1 MKKPNHLIDFEGEL
15 RDKRLEA
22 RAQKLVSALVVSR
35 TSSVHGSTNS
45 EATQKG
51 FYRFLENENV
61 SEEEL
66 ISSLT
71 NRCKRNVQGR
81 DVLVIQ
87 DSSSYGLGHLK
98 ESIEDESG
106 LGLVGNKTGLGF
118 LSHVSLVLEAQT
130 EDMLG
135 YSDVQLW
142 HRKEDKSNN
151 TTRIYKQQP
160 IQEKESYKWIKASEN
175 SKAILSE
182 ASSITI
188 IEDREGDIYD
198 QFCMVPDERTNL
210 IVRSRSDR
218 NLVNGSTMDAAIK
231 KSKLLSNASIPIIKD
246 LRKQKIARLAQVEI
260 KACKVCLTRP
270 QGRSI
275 NKELPEHKELFVVN
289 VQEKSDVKIKDPIH
303 WRILTTIEVLTVED
317 AEKIIERYK
326 QRWYIEQLFRL
337 TKKQGF
343 KIEQTQLKN
352 GWAIRKL
359 YLLVLAAALKVMQ
372 LYLAYGVEKS
382 QPITNVFND
391 EEIKCLEKIEQ
402 KLIKTEATT
411 NPNSPKV
418 LAWAS
423 WIIGRLGGW
432 KGNPKQRPPGPI
444 ILLKGIEKFEN
455 IYEGWK
461 LASNYT

>member
-1 MKKPNHLIDFEGEL
+1 METPKQLINFEGEL
-15 RDKRLEA
+15 RDKRLVT
-22 RAQKLVSALVVSR
+22 RADKLVSSLVISR

-61 SEEEL
+61 SEQEL
-66 ISSLT
+66 ISALT
-71 NRCKRNVQGR
+71 NRCLKNVQGR
-81 DVLVIQ
+81 DVIILQ
-87 DSSSYGLGHLK
+87 DTTSNGINHLK
-98 ESIEDESG
+98 GSIEENSG

-118 LSHVSLVLEAQT
+118 LSHVSVVLDANT

-151 TTRIYKQQP
+151 ATRIYKQQS

-175 SKAILSE
+175 AKALLSE

-198 QFCMVPDERTNL
+198 QFCIVPDERTHL
-210 IVRSRSDR
+210 IIRSRSER
-218 NLVNGSTMDAAIK
+218 NLANGSTMDAAIK
-231 KSKLLSNASIPIIKD
+231 ESKLLSNASIPIIKD
-246 LRKQKIARLAQVEI
+246 LRKQKIARIAQVEI
-260 KACKVCLTRP
+260 KACKVSLKRP
-270 QGRSI
+270 QGKYI

-343 KIEQTQLKN
+343 KIEQTQLEN

-359 YLLVLAAALKVMQ
+359 YLLVLAAAIKVMQ
-372 LYLAYGVEKS
+372 LYLAYGVEKVSPS
-382 QPITNVFND
+382 QMYST
-391 EEIKCLEKIEQ
+391 KK
-402 KLIKTEATT
+402 K
-411 NPNSPKV
+411 
-418 LAWAS
+418 
-423 WIIGRLGGW
+423 
-432 KGNPKQRPPGPI
+432 
-444 ILLKGIEKFEN
+444 
-455 IYEGWK
+455 
-461 LASNYT
+461 

>member
-1 MKKPNHLIDFEGEL
+1 MEKPKHLIDFEGEL
-15 RDKRLEA
+15 KDKRLVE
-22 RAQKLVSALVVSR
+22 RAKKLVSALVVSR

-51 FYRFLENENV
+51 FYRFLENEKV
-61 SEEEL
+61 SEKEL

-87 DSSSYGLGHLK
+87 DSSSYGLNHLK
-98 ESIEDESG
+98 ESIEEDSG

-118 LSHVSLVLEAQT
+118 LTHASIVLDAQT
-130 EDMLG
+130 EDLLG

-160 IQEKESYKWIKASEN
+160 IQEKESNKWIRASEN
-175 SKAILSE
+175 SKEILSE
-182 ASSITI
+182 ATSITI

-198 QFCMVPDERTNL
+198 QFCIVPDEQTDL
-210 IVRSRSDR
+210 IIRSRSDR

-231 KSKLLSNASIPIIKD
+231 ESKLLSNASIPIIKD
-246 LRKQKIARLAQVEI
+246 LRKQKIARIAQVEI
-260 KACKVCLTRP
+260 KACKVCLKRP
-270 QGRSI
+270 QGKYI
-275 NKELPEHKELFVVN
+275 NKELPEYKQIFIVN

-303 WRILTTIEVLTVED
+303 WRILTTIEVLTAED

-343 KIEQTQLKN
+343 RIEQTQLKN

-382 QPITNVFND
+382 QPITNVFD
-391 EEIKCLEKIEQ
+391 EDEIKCLEKIEQ